1 MKYHILTE
9 QGSEV
14 TLTLPIT
21 PEATWLQF
29 CSLPEVRTLGAIQD
43 VTPEGMPVRFTD
55 EEALMRQ
62 LANMGYKKS
71 RKLNGQPLY
80 EEIAEDTDDS
90 DDAGD
95 LNP

>member
-1 MKYHILTE
+1 MKYHIRTE
-9 QGSEV
+9 SGSEV

-29 CSLPEVRTLGAIQD
+29 CSLPEVQFLGAIQD

-71 RKLNGQPLY
+71 RKDNGQPVY
-80 EEIAEDTDDS
+80 EEIDEEVDD
-90 DDAGD
+90 DLGD
-95 LNP
+95 GNP

>member
-14 TLTLPIT
+14 TLDLPIS

-29 CSLPEVRTLGAIQD
+29 CSLPEVVSLGKILD
-43 VTPEGMPVRFTD
+43 VTPDGMPDRFTD
-55 EEALMRQ
+55 EEALNRQ

-71 RKLNGQPLY
+71 RKDNGQPVY
-80 EEIAEDTDDS
+80 EELDEDLDS
-90 DDAGD
+90 LGD
-95 LNP
+95 GNP